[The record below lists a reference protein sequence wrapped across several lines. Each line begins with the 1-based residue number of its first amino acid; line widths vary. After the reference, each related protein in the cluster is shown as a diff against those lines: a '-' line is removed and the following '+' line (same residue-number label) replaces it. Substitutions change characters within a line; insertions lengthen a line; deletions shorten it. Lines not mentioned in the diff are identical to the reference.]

1 MPAYVISWTK
11 ENDRLPMSRAT
22 DSDGVLNIRDV
33 QITDSGAYVCTGSN
47 MYNTDRATAHL
58 KVIPG
63 LIFVGLFPG
72 SIILIQIQ
80 IDKMLILRLYFQF
93 EIISDIQWL
102 NAIPFWHFP

>member
-1 MPAYVISWTK
+1 
-11 ENDRLPMSRAT
+11 MSRTT

-63 LIFVGLFPG
+63 L
-72 SIILIQIQ
+72 
-80 IDKMLILRLYFQF
+80 
-93 EIISDIQWL
+93 
-102 NAIPFWHFP
+102 